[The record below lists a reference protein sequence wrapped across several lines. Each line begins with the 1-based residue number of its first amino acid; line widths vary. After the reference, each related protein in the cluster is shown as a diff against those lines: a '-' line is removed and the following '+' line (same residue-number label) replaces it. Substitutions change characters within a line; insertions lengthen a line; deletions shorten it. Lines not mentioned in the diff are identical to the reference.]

1 MELFRPGNNTYFDVR
16 PKPNVR
22 LKPSDSSFY
31 LNLSLEWTLTFE
43 HPYDVEGRWK
53 QIVGDSVILIESP
66 FHLSKQAFV
75 VDNIQKGLYSMTVEC
90 HHYFNESVNEQV
102 IDRRAVDATPQ
113 EAMNKLF
120 EGTEF
125 NGEAEAGF
133 IKLGTAYFIEGNVLG
148 FINGEDK
155 DNTLASRWGGEFF
168 YDNRTLKWYERL
180 NKNKVFN
187 ITFSHNLT
195 DIGLE
200 EDWKGIYTRIYPKA
214 YNGRKLSEPYYIN
227 SERIDDYPRVKSTW
241 VTYDNIGLKEDYEN
255 FNEDSPPN
263 GMTLYDTQQQL
274 EAALHREVKNLFD
287 TGIDLPKIAGTV
299 NASIL
304 HNSLN
309 RKGIIELPG
318 LGYTVKVYNKLTN
331 MEYQS
336 RIIGIDWN
344 TVKKCYNSIE
354 LGDPGDSSYFN
365 QISSSMG
372 NVDNI
377 YKEIEDIKISDR
389 TDWNQVI
396 QDTKNELTEYINN
409 GTYYGHVKVTPN
421 ELLILDDSDVD
432 KAVKVWRWNMGGL
445 GFSLNGYGG
454 PYETAITAAGKMVIN
469 EATAETIKAT
479 MIKAGILA
487 STDNSSWWNFDTGE
501 FNWANGGI
509 TFDLEKGLKIT
520 VNGKTLDELLD
531 ENLVVSTNREHQII
545 VLDEDGTPSY
555 DGNYEFKFTTYKM
568 GTTTEVASVIK
579 SATSSDDNVSVTFDP
594 AGTTINLVIDTNRQ
608 FTAMEGYV
616 DVVVET
622 KYHDVEKRITWS
634 AITDVVDASFVR
646 ILPSSNIFSMKYS
659 DSSYSPSQI
668 TLTPLLNRCE
678 FSSWS
683 YSYEGTEWT
692 TIVSGENGLTIN
704 KGKLIISNSSDI
716 FTEENNSVAFKV
728 NCTEEVSDVT
738 TIVRVRDG
746 VQGNDSVVVQLDNE
760 NHNFLGNQAGQ
771 AIASTID
778 VNIYGYSGVI
788 QKPTTVGTINSPTG
802 MTITVSGNN
811 TINNKIKI
819 SVDSNLTGS
828 GVVNIPITCMGIT
841 YNKVFSYNLSL
852 PGLDGEGARS
862 ISIQPSSMAFKYN
875 TSSDDYNPST
885 IKLKYTL
892 IDETFNKWQ
901 YSTNG
906 GSTWSDVVSGSNGL
920 TVNSDKTLTI
930 ASTADV
936 FDHNGSLDV
945 AVFKAWGVNGSEDI
959 VTIARLRDGE
969 RGPQGVP
976 GTSGSTYY
984 TWIRYADDIKGN
996 GISNIPDGKEYIGFA
1011 YNKTTKTES
1020 NNPSDYKW
1028 SLIKGT
1034 DGIPGEKGKDGKTY
1048 YTWIKY
1054 SDNEDGSNMYD
1065 IPTTNTKYIGI
1076 ANNKLTSKE
1085 GTDPSEYTWSK
1096 FRGDDGVPGE
1106 PGKDGVTYYT
1116 WIRYADDANGS
1127 GISNNPSGKT
1137 YIGLAYNKTTPTESN
1152 KASDYKWSLITGKDG
1167 LPGEKGKDGTTY
1179 YTWIA
1184 YSDNPDGSPMYQTPT
1199 EKTKYIGI
1207 ATNQL
1212 TSVEGTDPSVY
1223 TWSQFRG
1230 NDGATPNFNLVT
1242 NSAFIDGSTGWV
1254 FRSAELDPSK
1264 NKDGHPCYK
1273 ASYSGATD
1281 YTWSGGRNPNVPSN
1295 PTSYKAGDTITYSC
1309 YYYIE
1314 DLSTFDLGISLE
1326 IKGTPEGATKESPI
1340 SNVRPPLDQLV
1351 VGAWTRLY
1359 KTVTLEKNFDK
1370 CFIRGDVIQNG
1381 TAWFT
1386 DFKMELGSNVTPWLP
1401 TVAELEGPQGVEGP
1415 AGKDGKTYY
1424 TWIKYA
1430 DDAKGTGISN
1440 DPTDKAYIGFAY
1452 NKTTSVESNTPGDY
1466 TWSLIKGTDGIP
1478 GEKGKDGKTYYT
1490 WIKYSDNSDG
1500 TGMYDTPKDTTK
1512 YIGIAVNQTTSTEST
1527 DKTKYTWSLFRG
1539 NDGKG
1544 ISGVVNYYLATSSKS
1559 GVTTSTS
1566 GWSTDIPTM
1575 TSTKKYLWN
1584 YEEITYTDGSKSTTV
1599 PLIIGVYGD
1608 KGATGNA
1615 GKGIKSITEYY
1626 LATSSNSGITTSTEE
1641 WSTTI
1646 PTITSTNKYLWNYEV
1661 IAYTDNTST
1670 TTDPKIIG
1678 AYGDKGSSGTSA
1690 TNVILG
1696 NENHTFAAQSN
1707 GQAVAATINTT
1718 VIGYLGATQKACTI
1732 GTISGLPTGMTAT
1745 IKNNDTTSASID
1757 IAVTSSMTTK
1767 QGTLTIPVTCNK
1779 ITFNKIFSYSLSL
1792 DGTPAPSARIVASS
1806 NSFLSSDGGKT
1817 YSPNSIKLSFSLVEC
1832 TYSKWQ
1838 YNTDGGSTWT
1848 NVTSGSNGFTINSDK
1863 TLSITVASAL
1873 FGSLSGTIH
1882 LKLVTSN
1889 SKAYDVITINKLV
1902 QVEDIGTQL
1911 SDIKS
1916 EITQTNNQWKAAF
1929 TTGNA
1934 NNLLYDG
1941 DFKLGTDNWIAEDGA
1956 TITTGNSSVFPFYDN
1971 EKFMKIVCP
1980 GAARYKY
1987 DLELKP
1993 DTDYVYE
2000 AWVYIYSANTV
2011 TGERCPLDFWLWTGD
2026 IPLDK
2031 RSSLCEIKEYN
2042 NSRVSKKCAH
2052 LYVHFKTT
2060 NSPTTV
2066 VSWRGFISAYTPTSG
2081 TPWLG
2086 VREVSLREASMPGAW
2101 QPNAN
2106 EVVTGSTII
2115 NQNGIKVEHSEAGT
2129 YTQMDSTGLS
2139 IRDSATDDV
2148 FAWLSNK
2155 EQWTE
2160 LKVDKVFANNLEN
2173 IYEGSDNLYV
2183 DHSATVAGEGSSS
2196 SPFNSFEQLANYL
2209 QATPVINKD
2218 LYITIRDP
2226 RVEINEQ
2233 LHLEGLKGTGLLKI
2247 TLEGKLV
2254 IRSPGAGQFCI
2265 RLTNIDKYVWIVS
2278 GREFGSNTTGAYLCD
2293 NPDYQGGGHGIK
2305 AIDVRRLEL
2314 NSFTIACKNWGVN
2327 IERTDLYTWHMDY
2340 GKCYTAIEMARQSI
2354 YYMSDD
2360 VGSNTNFCIIKNG
2373 SKAFWGYGEG
2383 IPHRPKGDI
2392 QAINGIFY
2400 SFSNCADTD
2409 SSRFP
2414 SSSSSSTIPVPSS
2427 GTYTYTYNWTSHKT
2441 YQYQWSNWGDSD
2453 CKQGSWG
2460 YGLRGGHMFFDIST
2474 LRSQMTGTVQDGN
2487 TITLTRASSGG
2498 LSGPANV
2505 YINGSTCSSASGTPS
2520 YGGQT
2525 PLGTLSWGETKTF
2538 TLPKA
2543 IVQGLISGSYNSL
2556 AVYVDNSAN
2565 HCYLNIVNCSI
2576 TLKTKK

>member
-43 HPYDVEGRWK
+43 HPYDEEGRWK

-133 IKLGTAYFIEGNVLG
+133 IKLGTAYFIEGNVLS
-148 FINGEDK
+148 FIKGEDK

-255 FNEDSPPN
+255 FNEDSPPE

-568 GTTTEVASVIK
+568 GTTTKVDSVIK
-579 SATSSDDNVSVTFDP
+579 SATPSDDNVSVTFDP

-668 TLTPLLNRCE
+668 TLTPLLSRCE

-683 YSYEGTEWT
+683 YSYDGETWS
-692 TIVSGENGLTIN
+692 TITSGSDGLTIN
-704 KGKLIISNSSDI
+704 NGKLIISNSSGI

-802 MTITVSGNN
+802 MTITISGNN
-811 TINNKIKI
+811 TTNNKIEI
-819 SVDSNLTGS
+819 SVDSNLTSS

-852 PGLDGEGARS
+852 PGIDGEGARS

-875 TSSDDYNPST
+875 TNSDDYSPST

-920 TVNSDKTLTI
+920 TINSDKTLTI

-959 VTIARLRDGE
+959 VTLARLRDGE
-969 RGPQGVP
+969 RGPQGIP

-984 TWIRYADDIKGN
+984 TWIRYADDINGN
-996 GISNIPDGKEYIGFA
+996 GISNTPDGKEYIGFA

-1167 LPGEKGKDGTTY
+1167 LPGEKGEDGTTY

-1184 YSDNPDGSPMYQTPT
+1184 YSDNPNGSPMYQTPT

-1242 NSAFIDGSTGWV
+1242 NSAFIDGSTGWL
-1254 FRSAELDPSK
+1254 FRNAELDPNK
-1264 NKDGHPCYK
+1264 NKNGHPCYK
-1273 ASYSGATD
+1273 ASYSGATS
-1281 YTWSGGRNPNVPSN
+1281 YIWSGGWTYGVPSN

-1314 DLSTFDLGISLE
+1314 DLSTFDIGISLK
-1326 IKGTPEGATKESPI
+1326 IKGTPEGITTEESVI
-1340 SNVRPPLDQLV
+1340 SSVRPPLDQLV

-1359 KTVTLEKNFDK
+1359 KTVTLEKNWDK
-1370 CFIRGDVIQNG
+1370 CHIRCDVIQNG

-1430 DDAKGTGISN
+1430 DDIKGTGISN
-1440 DPTDKAYIGFAY
+1440 DPTGKTYIGFAY
-1452 NKTTSVESNTPGDY
+1452 NKTTSVESNTPSDY

-1608 KGATGNA
+1608 KGATGSA

-1626 LATSSNSGITTSTEE
+1626 LATSSKSGVTTSTEG
-1641 WSTTI
+1641 WGTTI

-1661 IAYTDNTST
+1661 IAYTDDTST

-1678 AYGDKGSSGTSA
+1678 AYGDKGSTGTSA

-1696 NENHTFAAQSN
+1696 NESHTFAAQSN
-1707 GQAVAATINTT
+1707 GQAVAATTNTT

-1745 IKNNDTTSASID
+1745 IKNNDTTNASID

-1817 YSPNSIKLSFSLVEC
+1817 YSPESITLSFSLIEC
-1832 TYSKWQ
+1832 NFKEWRYLDLTTKSWKV
-1838 YNTDGGSTWT
+1838 
-1848 NVTSGSNGFTINSDK
+1848 VTSGSNGFTINTNN

-1873 FGSLSGTIH
+1873 FGSLSGTIN

-1916 EITQTNNQWKAAF
+1916 EITQTNNAWKAAF

-2106 EVVTGSTII
+2106 EVVTGSTVI
-2115 NQNGIKVEHSEAGT
+2115 NQNGIKVEHSESGT
-2129 YTQMDSTGLS
+2129 YTQMDSQGFS
-2139 IRDSATDDV
+2139 IRDSATGDV
-2148 FAWLSNK
+2148 FTWLSSK

-2173 IYEGSDNLYV
+2173 IYEGPGNLYV
-2183 DHSATVAGEGSSS
+2183 DHSEKLAGDGSADK
-2196 SPFNSFEQLANYL
+2196 PFNSFKQLAEYL

-2218 LYITIRDP
+2218 VYITVRDP
-2226 RVEINEQ
+2226 GFIINEQ
-2233 LHLEGLKGTGLLKI
+2233 LRFDRLKGTGFIKI

-2254 IRSPGAGQFCI
+2254 IANVGSGQFCMEFHQI
-2265 RLTNIDKYVWIVS
+2265 PKWVWIVS
-2278 GREFGSNTTGAYLCD
+2278 ERDFGSSTTGALLQD
-2293 NPDYQGGGHGIK
+2293 GGNGDGHGIY
-2305 AIDVRRLEL
+2305 ATDVDRLEIDSL
-2314 NSFTIACKNWGVN
+2314 TIACKNYG
-2327 IERTDLYTWHMDY
+2327 ILSERSYVYTWHVDF
-2340 GKCYTAIEMARQSI
+2340 GKCYNAIELRYQSI
-2354 YYMSDD
+2354 YYSSDD
-2360 VGSNTNFCIIKNG
+2360 VGSCTDFVRLKSG
-2373 SKAFWGYGEG
+2373 SFAYWGPGTV
-2383 IPHRPKGDI
+2383 RPQGYI
-2392 QAINGIFY
+2392 QATNGVFY
-2400 SFSNCADTD
+2400 SSNNNL
-2409 SSRFP
+2409 
-2414 SSSSSSTIPVPSS
+2414 VPTASPRYPTSNPTPPPTS
-2427 GTYTYTYNWTSHKT
+2427 GQIYTYTYDWTSHKT

-2474 LRSQMTGTVQDGN
+2474 LRSQMAGTVQDGN
-2487 TITLTRASSGG
+2487 TITLTRAGSGG

-2520 YGGQT
+2520 YGGQVL
-2525 PLGTLSWGETKTF
+2525 LGTLSWSETKTF

-2543 IVQGLISGSYNSL
+2543 IVQGLVSGSYNSL
-2556 AVYVDNSAN
+2556 AVYVNSSAN
-2565 HCYLNIVNCSI
+2565 DCYLNIVNCSI

>member
-43 HPYDVEGRWK
+43 HPYDEEGRWK

-90 HHYFNESVNEQV
+90 HHYFNESKNEQV
-102 IDRRAVDATPQ
+102 IDIRAVDATPQ

-133 IKLGTAYFIEGNVLG
+133 IDIGTAYFIEGNVLS

-155 DNTLASRWGGEFF
+155 GNTLMSRWGGEFF

-200 EDWKGIYTRIYPKA
+200 EDWKSIYTRIYPKA

-255 FNEDSPPN
+255 FNEDNPPE

-287 TGIDLPKIAGTV
+287 TGIDLPKISGTV

-318 LGYTVKVYNKLTN
+318 LGYTVRVYNKLTN

-344 TVKKCYNSIE
+344 TVKRCYNSIE

-377 YKEIEDIKISDR
+377 HKEIEEIKKSDK
-389 TDWNQVI
+389 TDWNKVI

-409 GTYYGHVKVTPN
+409 GTYYGHIKITPN
-421 ELLILDDSDVD
+421 ELLILDDENVD
-432 KAVKVWRWNMGGL
+432 KAVKIWRWNMGGL

-454 PYETAITAAGKMVIN
+454 PYEIAITAAGKMVIN

-487 STDNSSWWNFDTGE
+487 STDGSSWFNLDDGS
-501 FNWANGGI
+501 FNWADGGI
-509 TFDLEKGLKIT
+509 TFDPDNGLKIT

-531 ENLVVSTNREHQII
+531 ENLVVSTNKEHQIV

-555 DGNYEFKFTTYKM
+555 GGNYEFKFTTYKM
-568 GTTTEVASVIK
+568 GTTTKVDSVIK
-579 SATSSDDNVSVTFDP
+579 SATPSDDNVSVTFDP
-594 AGTTINLVIDTNRQ
+594 TGTTVNLVIDTNRQ
-608 FTAMEGYV
+608 FTSMEGYI
-616 DVVVET
+616 DVIVET

-646 ILPSSNIFSMKYS
+646 ILPSSNIFNMKYNE
-659 DSSYSPSQI
+659 SSYKPNSI
-668 TLTPLLNRCE
+668 TLTPLLSRCE

-683 YSYEGTEWT
+683 YSYDGETWT
-692 TIVSGENGLTIN
+692 TIISGSNGLTIN
-704 KGKLIISNSSDI
+704 NGKLIISNSSDI

-760 NHNFLGNQAGQ
+760 NHSFLGNQAGQ
-771 AIASTID
+771 AMDSTIEIK
-778 VNIYGYSGVI
+778 VYGYSGVI

-819 SVDSNLTGS
+819 SVDSNLTSS

-841 YNKVFSYNLSL
+841 YNKVFSYNISL
-852 PGLDGEGARS
+852 PGIDGEGARS

-875 TSSDDYNPST
+875 TSSDDYSPST

-906 GSTWSDVVSGSNGL
+906 GSTWSDVVNGSNGL

-959 VTIARLRDGE
+959 VTITRLRDGE
-969 RGPQGVP
+969 RGPQGIP

-984 TWIRYADDIKGN
+984 TWIRYADDINGN

-1011 YNKTTKTES
+1011 YNKTTSTES

-1028 SLIKGT
+1028 SLIKGV

-1054 SDNEDGSNMYD
+1054 SDNENGSNMYD

-1076 ANNKLTSKE
+1076 ANNKLTSTE

-1096 FRGDDGVPGE
+1096 FRGEDGVPGL

-1116 WIRYADDANGS
+1116 WIRYADDANGN
-1127 GISNNPSGKT
+1127 GISNNPNGKT

-1152 KASDYKWSLITGKDG
+1152 KASDYKWSLISGKAGVPGLPGKDG
-1167 LPGEKGKDGTTY
+1167 VTY

-1223 TWSQFRG
+1223 TWS
-1230 NDGATPNFNLVT
+1230 
-1242 NSAFIDGSTGWV
+1242 
-1254 FRSAELDPSK
+1254 
-1264 NKDGHPCYK
+1264 
-1273 ASYSGATD
+1273 
-1281 YTWSGGRNPNVPSN
+1281 
-1295 PTSYKAGDTITYSC
+1295 
-1309 YYYIE
+1309 
-1314 DLSTFDLGISLE
+1314 
-1326 IKGTPEGATKESPI
+1326 
-1340 SNVRPPLDQLV
+1340 
-1351 VGAWTRLY
+1351 
-1359 KTVTLEKNFDK
+1359 
-1370 CFIRGDVIQNG
+1370 
-1381 TAWFT
+1381 
-1386 DFKMELGSNVTPWLP
+1386 
-1401 TVAELEGPQGVEGP
+1401 
-1415 AGKDGKTYY
+1415 
-1424 TWIKYA
+1424 
-1430 DDAKGTGISN
+1430 
-1440 DPTDKAYIGFAY
+1440 
-1452 NKTTSVESNTPGDY
+1452 
-1466 TWSLIKGTDGIP
+1466 
-1478 GEKGKDGKTYYT
+1478 
-1490 WIKYSDNSDG
+1490 
-1500 TGMYDTPKDTTK
+1500 
-1512 YIGIAVNQTTSTEST
+1512 
-1527 DKTKYTWSLFRG
+1527 LFRG
-1539 NDGKG
+1539 EDGKG
-1544 ISGVVNYYLATSSKS
+1544 IKTIVNYYLASTSSS
-1559 GVTTSTS
+1559 GVTTSTR

-1575 TSTKKYLWN
+1575 TSTNKYLWN

-1608 KGATGNA
+1608 KGATGSA

-1626 LATSSNSGITTSTEE
+1626 LATSSNSGITTSTKG

-1661 IAYTDNTST
+1661 IAYTDNSST
-1670 TTDPKIIG
+1670 TSNPKIIG
-1678 AYGDKGSSGTSA
+1678 AYGDKGSTGTSA

-1707 GQAVAATINTT
+1707 GQAVAATTNTT

-1745 IKNNDTTSASID
+1745 IKNNGTTSASID

-1767 QGTLTIPVTCNK
+1767 QGTLIIPVTCNN

-1817 YSPNSIKLSFSLVEC
+1817 YSPDSIKLSFSLVEC

-1882 LKLVTSN
+1882 LKLITSN

-1902 QVEDIGTQL
+1902 QVEDIGNQL

-1916 EITQTNNQWKAAF
+1916 EITQTNNAWKAAF

-1941 DFKLGTDNWIAEDGA
+1941 DFKLGTDNWIAENS
-1956 TITTGNSSVFPFYDN
+1956 TITTGNSSAFPFYDK
-1971 EKFMKIVCP
+1971 EKYMKITCP
-1980 GAARYKY
+1980 GAARYRY

-2000 AWVYIYSANTV
+2000 AWIYRSAVSITS
-2011 TGERCPLDFWLWTGD
+2011 GEKCPLYFWLWTGD
-2026 IPLDK
+2026 TVTDN
-2031 RSSLCEIKEYN
+2031 SSTLCEIKEYS
-2042 NSRVSKKCAH
+2042 NSMTKGKFIHC
-2052 LYVHFKTT
+2052 YIHFKTT

-2066 VSWRGFISAYTPTSG
+2066 VSWRGFIGSTKPTSG
-2081 TPWLG
+2081 SAFLG

-2101 QPNAN
+2101 QPNGN
-2106 EVVTGSTII
+2106 EVITGMTTI

-2129 YTQMDSTGLS
+2129 YTQMDAAGFS
-2139 IRDSATDDV
+2139 IRDATTGDV
-2148 FAWLSNK
+2148 FAWLSSK
-2155 EQWTE
+2155 KQWTE
-2160 LKVDKVFANNLEN
+2160 LKVDKVFAGNIEN
-2173 IYEGSDNLYV
+2173 VYEGDANLYV
-2183 DHSATVAGEGSSS
+2183 NHAATVAGNGTADK
-2196 SPFNSFEQLANYL
+2196 PFNSFRQLAEYL

-2218 LYITIRDP
+2218 LYITVRDP
-2226 RVEINEQ
+2226 NFVINEQ
-2233 LHLEGLKGTGLLKI
+2233 LHLHGLKGSGFIKI
-2247 TLEGKLV
+2247 TLEGTL
-2254 IRSPGAGQFCI
+2254 IIANPGYGQFCI
-2265 RLTNIDKYVWIVS
+2265 RLTQIPKWVVIAGS
-2278 GREFGSNTTGAYLCD
+2278 REFGSATTGAVLCD
-2293 NPDYQGGGHGIK
+2293 GGNGDGHGIY
-2305 AIDVRRLEL
+2305 AADVDRLQVDAL
-2314 NSFTIACKNWGVN
+2314 TIACKNWG
-2327 IERTDLYTWHMDY
+2327 ILTHRAHLYTWHVDF
-2340 GKCYTAIEMARQSI
+2340 GKCYCAVELEYQSI
-2354 YYMSDD
+2354 YYSSDD
-2360 VGSNTNFCIIKNG
+2360 VGSCVDFCRLQSG
-2373 SKAFWGYGEG
+2373 SFAYWGYAGG
-2383 IPHRPKGDI
+2383 TPHRPQGNV
-2392 QAINGIFY
+2392 QMINGMYYDGGIQLIP
-2400 SFSNCADTD
+2400 TD
-2409 SSRFP
+2409 SPRFP
-2414 SSSSSSTIPVPSS
+2414 TSNPAPPPTS
-2427 GTYTYTYNWTSHKT
+2427 GQVFTYTYNWTSHKT
-2441 YQYQWSNWGDSD
+2441 YAYSYNNWSDSD

-2460 YGLRGGHMFFDIST
+2460 YGLRGGHMFFDIAT

-2487 TITLTRASSGG
+2487 TITLTRASRGGISGG
-2498 LSGPANV
+2498 ANV

-2525 PLGTLSWGETKTF
+2525 LLGTLAWGETKTF

-2543 IVQGLISGSYNSL
+2543 IVQGLVSGSYNSL
-2556 AVYVDNSAN
+2556 AVYVNSSASN
-2565 HCYLNIVNCSI
+2565 CYINIVNCSI

>member
-227 SERIDDYPRVKSTW
+227 SERIEDYPRVKSTW

-555 DGNYEFKFTTYKM
+555 DGIYEFKFTTYKM

-579 SATSSDDNVSVTFDP
+579 SATPSDDNVSVTFDP

-683 YSYEGTEWT
+683 YSYDGETWS
-692 TIVSGENGLTIN
+692 TITSGSDGLTIN
-704 KGKLIISNSSDI
+704 KGKLIISNSSELFSDN
-716 FTEENNSVAFKV
+716 NNSVAFKID
-728 NCTEEVSDVT
+728 CTEGASDVT
-738 TIVRVRDG
+738 TIARVRDG

-1440 DPTDKAYIGFAY
+1440 DPTNKAYIGFAY

-2173 IYEGSDNLYV
+2173 IYEGSGNLYI
-2183 DHSATVAGEGSSS
+2183 DHSEKLAGDGSADK
-2196 SPFNSFEQLANYL
+2196 PFNSFKQLAEYL

-2218 LYITIRDP
+2218 LYITVRDP
-2226 RVEINEQ
+2226 GFIINEQ
-2233 LHLEGLKGTGLLKI
+2233 LRLDRLKGTGFIKI
-2247 TLEGKLV
+2247 TLENTLV
-2254 IRSPGAGQFCI
+2254 IANVGSGQYCI
-2265 RLTNIDKYVWIVS
+2265 RLHQIPKWVWITS
-2278 GREFGSNTTGAYLCD
+2278 GREFGSSTTGAVLQD
-2293 NPDYQGGGHGIK
+2293 GGNGDGHGIYATDVDK
-2305 AIDVRRLEL
+2305 LEIDAL
-2314 NSFTIACKNWGVN
+2314 TIACKNWG
-2327 IERTDLYTWHMDY
+2327 IHTERTYLYTWHVDF
-2340 GKCYTAIEMARQSI
+2340 GKCYCAVELDCMSQ
-2354 YYMSDD
+2354 YYTSDD
-2360 VGSNTNFCIIKNG
+2360 VGSCVDFCRIKGG
-2373 SKAFWGYGEG
+2373 SFAYWGYDGG
-2383 IPHRPKGDI
+2383 TPHRPKGEVRR
-2392 QAINGIFY
+2392 INGMYYDGGIILTP
-2400 SFSNCADTD
+2400 TD
-2409 SSRFP
+2409 SPRFSTSNP
-2414 SSSSSSTIPVPSS
+2414 SFPTGQQV
-2427 GTYTYTYNWTSHKT
+2427 YTYTYDWTSHKT

>member
-43 HPYDVEGRWK
+43 HPYDEEGRWK

-66 FHLSKQAFV
+66 FHLNKQAFV

-125 NGEAEAGF
+125 KGEAEAGF
-133 IKLGTAYFIEGNVLG
+133 INLGTAYFIEGNVLS

-168 YDNRTLKWYERL
+168 YDNKTLKWYERL

-255 FNEDSPPN
+255 YNEASPPD

-287 TGIDLPKIAGTV
+287 TGIDLPKITGTV

-304 HNSLN
+304 HNSIN
-309 RKGIIELPG
+309 RKGVTELPG
-318 LGYTVKVYNKLTN
+318 LGYTVRVYNKLTN

-372 NVDNI
+372 NVDSI
-377 YKEIEDIKISDR
+377 HKEIEDIKKSDR
-389 TDWNQVI
+389 TDWNKVI

-409 GTYYGHVKVTPN
+409 GTYYGHIKITPN
-421 ELLILDDSDVD
+421 ELLILDDEDVD

-509 TFDLEKGLKIT
+509 TFDPKNGIKIT
-520 VNGKTLDELLD
+520 VNGKTLEELID
-531 ENLVVSTNREHQII
+531 ENLMVSTNREHQII

-579 SATSSDDNVSVTFDP
+579 SATPSDDNVSVTFDP
-594 AGTTINLVIDTNRQ
+594 AGTTMNLVIDTNRQ

-622 KYHDVEKRITWS
+622 KFHDVEKRITWS

-659 DSSYSPSQI
+659 ESSYKPNSI

-683 YSYEGTEWT
+683 YSYDGETWT
-692 TIVSGENGLTIN
+692 TIISGSNGLTIN
-704 KGKLIISNSSDI
+704 NGKLIISNSSGI

-771 AIASTID
+771 AIDSTIEIR
-778 VNIYGYSGVI
+778 IYGYSGVV

-802 MTITVSGNN
+802 MTISVSGNN
-811 TINNKIKI
+811 TINNKITI
-819 SVDSNLTGS
+819 SVNSNLTSS

-852 PGLDGEGARS
+852 PGIDGEGARS

-875 TSSDDYNPST
+875 TNSDDYSPST

-920 TVNSDKTLTI
+920 TINSDKTLTI

-959 VTIARLRDGE
+959 VTLARLRDGE
-969 RGPQGVP
+969 RGPQGIP

-984 TWIRYADDIKGN
+984 TWIRYADDINGN

-1011 YNKTTKTES
+1011 YNKTTSTES

-1054 SDNEDGSNMYD
+1054 SDNENGSGMYD

-1076 ANNKLTSKE
+1076 ANNKLTSTE

-1096 FRGDDGVPGE
+1096 FRGDDGVPGT

-1152 KASDYKWSLITGKDG
+1152 KASDYKWSLIKGVDG
-1167 LPGEKGKDGTTY
+1167 IPGEKGSDGTTY

-1230 NDGATPNFNLVT
+1230 DDGATPNFNILPST
-1242 NSAFIDGSTGWV
+1242 NQG
-1254 FRSAELDPSK
+1254 SK
-1264 NKDGHPCYK
+1264 NWSWSMQYGDYTKTAVMEDGVNCCKLTRGNTAQSGWSVIAYSPINREKFKTNTKYTISVEVK
-1273 ASYSGATD
+1273 SSVASYVNVQLKNGDSSNPITDGIQLGRTVENTWTKLSGTLAT
-1281 YTWSGGRNPNVPSN
+1281 YSTFPSN
-1295 PTSYKAGDTITYSC
+1295 TGQQVYFTGFASGTGVSHMFRNLKIEEGTKA
-1309 YYYIE
+1309 
-1314 DLSTFDLGISLE
+1314 
-1326 IKGTPEGATKESPI
+1326 
-1340 SNVRPPLDQLV
+1340 
-1351 VGAWTRLY
+1351 
-1359 KTVTLEKNFDK
+1359 
-1370 CFIRGDVIQNG
+1370 
-1381 TAWFT
+1381 TA
-1386 DFKMELGSNVTPWLP
+1386 WLP
-1401 TVAELEGPQGVEGP
+1401 TVEELKGPQGVEGP
-1415 AGKDGKTYY
+1415 AGKDGVTYY
-1424 TWIKYA
+1424 TWIRYA
-1430 DDAKGTGISN
+1430 DDIKGTGISN
-1440 DPTDKAYIGFAY
+1440 DPTGKTYIGFAY
-1452 NKTTSVESNTPGDY
+1452 NKTTYVESNTPSDY
-1466 TWSLIKGTDGIP
+1466 TWSLIKGTDGVP
-1478 GEKGKDGKTYYT
+1478 GEKGADGKTYYT

-1539 NDGKG
+1539 EDGKG

-1575 TSTKKYLWN
+1575 TSTNKYLWN
-1584 YEEITYTDGSKSTTV
+1584 YEEITYTDGSKSITV

-1626 LATSSNSGITTSTEE
+1626 LATSSKSGVTTSTEG

-1678 AYGDKGSSGTSA
+1678 AYGDKGSTGTSA

-1707 GQAVAATINTT
+1707 GQAVAATTNTT

-1745 IKNNDTTSASID
+1745 INNNGTTSASID

-1767 QGTLTIPVTCNK
+1767 QGTLTIPVTCNN

-1792 DGTPAPSARIVASS
+1792 DGTPAPSAKIIASS

-1817 YSPNSIKLSFSLVEC
+1817 YSPESITLSFSLIEC
-1832 TYSKWQ
+1832 NFKEWRYLDLITKSWKV
-1838 YNTDGGSTWT
+1838 
-1848 NVTSGSNGFTINSDK
+1848 VTSGSNGFTINTNN

-1873 FGSLSGTIH
+1873 FGSLSGTIN
-1882 LKLVTSN
+1882 LRLVTSN
-1889 SKAYDVITINKLV
+1889 GKAYDAITINKLV
-1902 QVEDIGTQL
+1902 QVEDIGNQL
-1911 SDIKS
+1911 SDIRS
-1916 EITQTNNQWKAAF
+1916 EITQTNNEWKAAF

-1934 NNLLYDG
+1934 DNLLYDG
-1941 DFKLGTDNWIAEDGA
+1941 DFKLGRDNWIANGS
-1956 TITTGNSSVFPFYDN
+1956 TITIGSSSAFPFYDKEN
-1971 EKFMKIVCP
+1971 FMKITCP

-1987 DLELKP
+1987 DLDLKP

-2000 AWVYIYSANTV
+2000 AWVYRSASTI
-2011 TGERCPLDFWLWTGD
+2011 TSEEKCPLYFWLWTGD
-2026 IPLDK
+2026 TVTDH
-2031 RSSLCEIKEYN
+2031 SSGLCTIKEYN
-2042 NSRVSKKCAH
+2042 NTLVNSKFVHC
-2052 LYVHFKTT
+2052 YVHFKTA

-2066 VSWRGFISAYTPTSG
+2066 YKWRGFIGSTKPTSG
-2081 TPWLG
+2081 SAWLG

-2101 QPNAN
+2101 RPNSN
-2106 EVVTGSTII
+2106 EVVTGITTI
-2115 NQNGIKVEHSEAGT
+2115 NQNGIKVEHSESNT
-2129 YTQMDSTGLS
+2129 YSQMDASGFS
-2139 IRDSATDDV
+2139 IRDSSTHDV
-2148 FAWLSNK
+2148 VAWLSSK
-2155 EQWTE
+2155 DQWSE
-2160 LKVDKVFANNLEN
+2160 LKADKVFAGNVEAV
-2173 IYEGSDNLYV
+2173 YEGSSYLYV
-2183 DHSATVAGEGSSS
+2183 DHSRAECGDGSSDK
-2196 SPFNSFEQLANYL
+2196 PFNSFMALSEYL
-2209 QATPVINKD
+2209 SATPVVNKE
-2218 LYITIRDP
+2218 LFITIQNP
-2226 RVEINEQ
+2226 GSEINEQ
-2233 LHLEGLKGTGLLKI
+2233 LYLKNIKGFGLIRISLEDNV
-2247 TLEGKLV
+2247 V
-2254 IRSPGAGQFCI
+2254 IRSPGNSTPCI
-2265 RLTNIDKYVWIVS
+2265 KFDRIQKLIWLRSASGSTETGAVLCDKSKSGGGGYGILASDVFKLYVDSITIACTLSGINTNRVDLYTYNMDFGKCKTAVILSMQSIYYSENDC
-2278 GREFGSNTTGAYLCD
+2278 GSNTT
-2293 NPDYQGGGHGIK
+2293 
-2305 AIDVRRLEL
+2305 
-2314 NSFTIACKNWGVN
+2314 
-2327 IERTDLYTWHMDY
+2327 
-2340 GKCYTAIEMARQSI
+2340 
-2354 YYMSDD
+2354 
-2360 VGSNTNFCIIKNG
+2360 FCTLRNG
-2373 SKAFWGYGEG
+2373 SKAFWGESNSAAS
-2383 IPHRPKGDI
+2383 IPQG
-2392 QAINGIFY
+2392 AINTSGGGIYYAFGNHPTKASVRY
-2400 SFSNCADTD
+2400 PNSN
-2409 SSRFP
+2409 P
-2414 SSSSSSTIPVPSS
+2414 SVPS
-2427 GTYTYTYNWTSHKT
+2427 TPQVYTYIYTWESHKT
-2441 YQYQWSNWGDSD
+2441 YQYLYSNWDDSG
-2453 CKQGSWG
+2453 CRQGAWE
-2460 YGLRGGHMFFDIST
+2460 YGLRGGHMFFNMTTI
-2474 LRSQMTGTVQDGN
+2474 RANMTGTIQDGN
-2487 TITLTRASSGG
+2487 TITLTRANNGGRSS
-2498 LSGPANV
+2498 SAKV
-2505 YINGSTCSSASGTPS
+2505 YINGSTCSSSSGTPS

-2525 PLGTLSWGETKTF
+2525 LLGTLTWGETKTF
-2538 TLPKA
+2538 KLPKA
-2543 IVQGLISGSYNSL
+2543 IVQGLVNGNYNSL
-2556 AVYVDNSAN
+2556 AVYVNSLEPD
-2565 HCYLNIVNCSI
+2565 CYLNIVDCKI

>member
-43 HPYDVEGRWK
+43 HPYDEEGRWK

-133 IKLGTAYFIEGNVLG
+133 IDIGTAYFIEGNVLS

-155 DNTLASRWGGEFF
+155 DNTLMSRWGGEFF
-168 YDNRTLKWYERL
+168 YDNRTLKWYKRL

-200 EDWKGIYTRIYPKA
+200 EDWKSIYTRIYPKA

-227 SERIDDYPRVKSTW
+227 SERINDYPRVKSTW
-241 VTYDNIGLKEDYEN
+241 VTYDNIGLKGDYEN
-255 FNEDSPPN
+255 YNEASPPD

-287 TGIDLPKIAGTV
+287 TGIDLPKISGTV

-318 LGYTVKVYNKLTN
+318 LGYTVRVYNKLTN

-377 YKEIEDIKISDR
+377 HKEIEEIKKSDK
-389 TDWNQVI
+389 TDWNKVI

-421 ELLILDDSDVD
+421 ELLILDDSDVN

-509 TFDLEKGLKIT
+509 TFDPNKGLKIT

-531 ENLVVSTNREHQII
+531 ENLVVSTNREHQVI

-555 DGNYEFKFTTYKM
+555 GGNYEFKFTTYKM
-568 GTTTEVASVIK
+568 GTTTKVDSVIK
-579 SATSSDDNVSVTFDP
+579 SATPSDGNVSVTFDP
-594 AGTTINLVIDTNRQ
+594 AGTTINLVIDTNRK

-646 ILPSSNIFSMKYS
+646 ILPSSNIFSMKYNE
-659 DSSYSPSQI
+659 SSYKPSSI

-683 YSYEGTEWT
+683 YSYDGETWT
-692 TIVSGENGLTIN
+692 TITSGSNGLTIN
-704 KGKLIISNSSDI
+704 NGKLIISNSSDI

-728 NCTEEVSDVT
+728 NCTEGASDVT

-788 QKPTTVGTINSPTG
+788 KKPTTVGTIDSPTG

-811 TINNKIKI
+811 TINNKITI
-819 SVDSNLTGS
+819 SVDSNLTSS

-852 PGLDGEGARS
+852 PGIDGEGARS

-875 TSSDDYNPST
+875 TNGDDYSPST

-920 TVNSDKTLTI
+920 TINSDKTLTI

-969 RGPQGVP
+969 RGPQGIP

-984 TWIRYADDIKGN
+984 TWIRYADDIKGS

-1011 YNKTTKTES
+1011 YNKTTSTES
-1020 NNPSDYKW
+1020 NNPKDYKW

-1054 SDNEDGSNMYD
+1054 SDNENGSNMYD

-1076 ANNKLTSKE
+1076 ANNKLTSTE

-1096 FRGDDGVPGE
+1096 FRGDDGVPGD

-1137 YIGLAYNKTTPTESN
+1137 YIGFAYNKTTPTESN
-1152 KASDYKWSLITGKDG
+1152 KASDYKWSLIKGIDG
-1167 LPGEKGKDGTTY
+1167 VPGDKGADGTTY

-1230 NDGATPNFNLVT
+1230 DDGATPNFNILPST
-1242 NSAFIDGSTGWV
+1242 NQGTTNWSWSMQYG
-1254 FRSAELDPSK
+1254 
-1264 NKDGHPCYK
+1264 
-1273 ASYSGATD
+1273 D
-1281 YTWSGGRNPNVPSN
+1281 YTKTAVMEDGVNCCKLTRGNIAQSGWSVIVYAPINREKFKTNTKYTISVEVKSSVASSVNVQLKNGDSSN
-1295 PTSYKAGDTITYSC
+1295 PITDGLWLGNTVENTWTKLIGTLATYSTFPDNTGQQV
-1309 YYYIE
+1309 YFTGFASGTGVSHMFRNLKIE
-1314 DLSTFDLGISLE
+1314 E
-1326 IKGTPEGATKESPI
+1326 GTKAT
-1340 SNVRPPLDQLV
+1340 
-1351 VGAWTRLY
+1351 A
-1359 KTVTLEKNFDK
+1359 
-1370 CFIRGDVIQNG
+1370 
-1381 TAWFT
+1381 
-1386 DFKMELGSNVTPWLP
+1386 WLP
-1401 TVAELEGPQGVEGP
+1401 TVEELKGPQGVEGP
-1415 AGKDGKTYY
+1415 AGKDGVTYY

-1430 DDAKGTGISN
+1430 DDINGTGISN
-1440 DPTDKAYIGFAY
+1440 DPTNKTYIGFAY
-1452 NKTTSVESNTPGDY
+1452 NKTTSVESNTPSDY
-1466 TWSLIKGTDGIP
+1466 TWSLIKGVDGVP
-1478 GEKGKDGKTYYT
+1478 GEKGADGKTYYT
-1490 WIKYSDNSDG
+1490 WIKYSDKSDG

-1539 NDGKG
+1539 EDGKG
-1544 ISGVVNYYLATSSKS
+1544 IKTIVNYYLASTSSS

-1575 TSTKKYLWN
+1575 TSTNKYLWN

-1608 KGATGNA
+1608 KGATGSA

-1626 LATSSNSGITTSTEE
+1626 LATSSKSGVTTSTEG

-1678 AYGDKGSSGTSA
+1678 AYGDKGSTGTSA

-1745 IKNNDTTSASID
+1745 INNNGTTSASID

-1767 QGTLTIPVTCNK
+1767 QGTLTIPVTCNN
-1779 ITFNKIFSYSLSL
+1779 ITFNKIFSYSLAL

-1817 YSPNSIKLSFSLVEC
+1817 YSPNSIKLSFSLLEC

-1848 NVTSGSNGFTINSDK
+1848 NVTSGSNGFTINNDK

-1902 QVEDIGTQL
+1902 QVEDIGNQL
-1911 SDIKS
+1911 SDIRS
-1916 EITQTNNQWKAAF
+1916 EITQTNNEWKAAF

-1941 DFKLGTDNWIAEDGA
+1941 DFKLGTDNWIAENS
-1956 TITTGNSSVFPFYDN
+1956 TITTGNSSAFPFYDK
-1971 EKFMKIVCP
+1971 EKHMKIACP

-2000 AWVYIYSANTV
+2000 AWVYRYSSAITS
-2011 TGERCPLDFWLWTGD
+2011 GEKCPLYFWLWTGD
-2026 IPLDK
+2026 TVTDN
-2031 RSSLCEIKEYN
+2031 SSTLCEIKEYN
-2042 NSRVSKKCAH
+2042 NSMVDGKFIHC
-2052 LYVHFKTT
+2052 YVHFKTT

-2066 VSWRGFISAYTPTSG
+2066 VSWRGFIGSTTPTSG
-2081 TPWLG
+2081 SSWLA
-2086 VREVSLREASMPGAW
+2086 VREVSLRAASMPGAW
-2101 QPNAN
+2101 QPNSN
-2106 EVVTGSTII
+2106 EVVTGTTTI
-2115 NQNGIKVEHSEAGT
+2115 NQNGIKVEHSGAGT
-2129 YTQMDSTGLS
+2129 YTQMDSQGFS
-2139 IRDSATDDV
+2139 IRDSATGDV
-2148 FAWLSNK
+2148 FTWLSSK

-2173 IYEGSDNLYV
+2173 IYEGSGNLYV
-2183 DHSATVAGEGSSS
+2183 DHSATVAGDGSADK
-2196 SPFNSFEQLANYL
+2196 PFNSFKQLSDHL
-2209 QATPVINKD
+2209 EATPVINKD
-2218 LYITIRDP
+2218 ILITVRDP
-2226 RVEINEQ
+2226 GVEINEQ
-2233 LHLEGLKGTGLLKI
+2233 LHLTRLKGTGYIKI
-2247 TLEGKLV
+2247 TLEGNLV
-2254 IRSPGAGQFCI
+2254 IRSRQEGQPCI
-2265 RLTNIDKYVWIVS
+2265 RLTQIPKWVWIVS
-2278 GREFGSNTTGAYLCD
+2278 GREFGSSTTGAVLCD
-2293 NPDYQGGGHGIK
+2293 AGKGHGII
-2305 AIDVRRLEL
+2305 AADVDRLEVDAM
-2314 NSFTIACKNWGVN
+2314 TISCANWGIKV
-2327 IERTDLYTWHMDY
+2327 ERTYLYTWHVDF
-2340 GKCYTAIEMARQSI
+2340 GKSYNAIELQYQSI
-2354 YYMSDD
+2354 YYSSDD
-2360 VGSNTNFCIIKNG
+2360 VGSCTDFVRLRSGSFAYWGPGTVRPQGNVQATNG
-2373 SKAFWGYGEG
+2373 V
-2383 IPHRPKGDI
+2383 
-2392 QAINGIFY
+2392 FY
-2400 SFSNCADTD
+2400 SSNNNLVPTA
-2409 SSRFP
+2409 SPRY
-2414 SSSSSSTIPVPSS
+2414 SSSNPSVPT
-2427 GTYTYTYNWTSHKT
+2427 GQQVYTYTYNWTSHKT
-2441 YQYQWSNWGDSD
+2441 YAYQWSNWNDSD

-2460 YGLRGGHMFFDIST
+2460 YGLRGGHMFFDLST
-2474 LRSQMTGTVQDGN
+2474 IRSQMTGTVQDGN

-2525 PLGTLSWGETKTF
+2525 LLGTLAWGETKTF

-2556 AVYVDNSAN
+2556 AVYVNSSAN
-2565 HCYLNIVNCSI
+2565 NCYINIVNCSI

>member
-43 HPYDVEGRWK
+43 HPYDEEGRWK

-133 IKLGTAYFIEGNVLG
+133 IDIGTAYFIEGNVLS

-155 DNTLASRWGGEFF
+155 DNTLMSRWGGEFF
-168 YDNRTLKWYERL
+168 YDNRTLKWYKRL

-200 EDWKGIYTRIYPKA
+200 EDWKSIYTRIYPKA

-255 FNEDSPPN
+255 YNEASPPD

-287 TGIDLPKIAGTV
+287 TGIDLPKISGTV

-318 LGYTVKVYNKLTN
+318 LGYTVRVYNKLTN
-331 MEYQS
+331 MKYQS

-372 NVDNI
+372 NVDSI
-377 YKEIEDIKISDR
+377 HKEIEEIKKSDK
-389 TDWNQVI
+389 TDWNKVI

-421 ELLILDDSDVD
+421 ELLILDDSDVN

-479 MIKAGILA
+479 MIKAGVLA
-487 STDNSSWWNFDTGE
+487 SMDGSSWFNLDDGS

-509 TFDLEKGLKIT
+509 TFDPDSGLKIT
-520 VNGKTLDELLD
+520 VNGKTLDEIID

-555 DGNYEFKFTTYKM
+555 DGNYEFKFTTYRM

-579 SATSSDDNVSVTFDP
+579 SATPSDDNVSVIFDP
-594 AGTTINLVIDTNRQ
+594 AGTTLNLVIDTNRQ
-608 FTAMEGYV
+608 FTSMEGYV

-659 DSSYSPSQI
+659 ESSYKPNSI

-683 YSYEGTEWT
+683 YSYDGETWT
-692 TIVSGENGLTIN
+692 TITSGSNGLTIN
-704 KGKLIISNSSDI
+704 NGKLIISNSSGI

-771 AIASTID
+771 AIDSTIEIR
-778 VNIYGYSGVI
+778 IYGYSGVV
-788 QKPTTVGTINSPTG
+788 QKPTNVGTVTSPTG
-802 MTITVSGNN
+802 MTISVSGNN
-811 TINNKIKI
+811 TINNKITI
-819 SVDSNLTGS
+819 SVDSNLTSS
-828 GVVNIPITCMGIT
+828 GIVNIPITCMGIT

-852 PGLDGEGARS
+852 PGIDGEGARS

-875 TSSDDYNPST
+875 TNSDDYSPST

-920 TVNSDKTLTI
+920 TINSDKTLTI

-969 RGPQGVP
+969 RGPQGIP

-984 TWIRYADDIKGN
+984 TWIRYADDINGS

-1011 YNKTTKTES
+1011 YNKTTSTES
-1020 NNPSDYKW
+1020 NNPKDYKW

-1054 SDNEDGSNMYD
+1054 SDNENGSNMYD

-1076 ANNKLTSKE
+1076 ANNKLTSTE
-1085 GTDPSEYTWSK
+1085 GTNPSEYTWSK
-1096 FRGDDGVPGE
+1096 FRGDDGVPGD

-1152 KASDYKWSLITGKDG
+1152 KASDYKWSLIKGIDG
-1167 LPGEKGKDGTTY
+1167 VPGEKG
-1179 YTWIA
+1179 A
-1184 YSDNPDGSPMYQTPT
+1184 
-1199 EKTKYIGI
+1199 
-1207 ATNQL
+1207 
-1212 TSVEGTDPSVY
+1212 
-1223 TWSQFRG
+1223 
-1230 NDGATPNFNLVT
+1230 
-1242 NSAFIDGSTGWV
+1242 
-1254 FRSAELDPSK
+1254 
-1264 NKDGHPCYK
+1264 
-1273 ASYSGATD
+1273 
-1281 YTWSGGRNPNVPSN
+1281 
-1295 PTSYKAGDTITYSC
+1295 
-1309 YYYIE
+1309 
-1314 DLSTFDLGISLE
+1314 
-1326 IKGTPEGATKESPI
+1326 
-1340 SNVRPPLDQLV
+1340 
-1351 VGAWTRLY
+1351 
-1359 KTVTLEKNFDK
+1359 
-1370 CFIRGDVIQNG
+1370 
-1381 TAWFT
+1381 
-1386 DFKMELGSNVTPWLP
+1386 
-1401 TVAELEGPQGVEGP
+1401 
-1415 AGKDGKTYY
+1415 
-1424 TWIKYA
+1424 
-1430 DDAKGTGISN
+1430 
-1440 DPTDKAYIGFAY
+1440 
-1452 NKTTSVESNTPGDY
+1452 
-1466 TWSLIKGTDGIP
+1466 
-1478 GEKGKDGKTYYT
+1478 DGKTYYT

-1500 TGMYDTPKDTTK
+1500 TGMYDIPKDTTK

-1539 NDGKG
+1539 EDGKG

-1575 TSTKKYLWN
+1575 TSTNKYLWN
-1584 YEEITYTDGSKSTTV
+1584 YEEITYTDGSKSITV

-1615 GKGIKSITEYY
+1615 GKGIKSIKEYY
-1626 LATSSNSGITTSTEE
+1626 LATSSKSGVTTSTEG

-1678 AYGDKGSSGTSA
+1678 AYGDKGSTGTSA

-1745 IKNNDTTSASID
+1745 IKNNGTTSASID

-1767 QGTLTIPVTCNK
+1767 QGTLTIPVTCNN

-1848 NVTSGSNGFTINSDK
+1848 NVTSGSNGFTINNDK

-1882 LKLVTSN
+1882 LKLITSN

-1902 QVEDIGTQL
+1902 QIEDIGNQL

-1916 EITQTNNQWKAAF
+1916 EITQTNNEWKAAF

-1941 DFKLGTDNWIAEDGA
+1941 DFKLGTDNWIAENS
-1956 TITTGNSSVFPFYDN
+1956 TITTGNSSAFPFYDK
-1971 EKFMKIVCP
+1971 EKHMKISCP

-2000 AWVYIYSANTV
+2000 AWVYRYSSAITS
-2011 TGERCPLDFWLWTGD
+2011 GEKCPLYFWLWTGD
-2026 IPLDK
+2026 TVTDN
-2031 RSSLCEIKEYN
+2031 SSALCEIKEYN
-2042 NSRVSKKCAH
+2042 NSMVGDKFIHC
-2052 LYVHFKTT
+2052 YVHFKTT

-2066 VSWRGFISAYTPTSG
+2066 VSWRGFIGSTTPTSG
-2081 TPWLG
+2081 SSWLA
-2086 VREVSLREASMPGAW
+2086 VREVSLRAASMPGAW
-2101 QPNAN
+2101 QPNSN
-2106 EVVTGSTII
+2106 EVKAGITTI
-2115 NQNGIKVEHSEAGT
+2115 NQNGITVEHTESST
-2129 YTQMDSTGLS
+2129 KTQMTAKGFYIVDGNGEIIAELS
-2139 IRDSATDDV
+2139 NSEQWSWLRADRV
-2148 FAWLSNK
+2148 FAKNI
-2155 EQWTE
+2155 
-2160 LKVDKVFANNLEN
+2160 EN
-2173 IYEGSDNLYV
+2173 IYMGVTNIYV
-2183 DHSATVAGEGSSS
+2183 DHSYVGDSDGSQSKPWSSFSDLNNSLKGHIINTSITINLATTGNIPECLILSELKGDGQININLNANCIFQGKGTTEAGIRLVNLNVPRVIIRGASKFNQFVHGVYCTNVRYVDLQDSIYLCSDNGYGAVFDNSSAKLHLCDFTNSYTAVCARGDSRVYVKSISGNGGKNNQGHCFRVHDGGIITYGATSATSIPQGSALNEGGIIKKGDNVGTVTPTSSWNYPNTTTTSIATV
-2196 SPFNSFEQLANYL
+2196 P
-2209 QATPVINKD
+2209 
-2218 LYITIRDP
+2218 
-2226 RVEINEQ
+2226 
-2233 LHLEGLKGTGLLKI
+2233 
-2247 TLEGKLV
+2247 
-2254 IRSPGAGQFCI
+2254 
-2265 RLTNIDKYVWIVS
+2265 
-2278 GREFGSNTTGAYLCD
+2278 NT
-2293 NPDYQGGGHGIK
+2293 
-2305 AIDVRRLEL
+2305 
-2314 NSFTIACKNWGVN
+2314 
-2327 IERTDLYTWHMDY
+2327 M
-2340 GKCYTAIEMARQSI
+2340 
-2354 YYMSDD
+2354 
-2360 VGSNTNFCIIKNG
+2360 
-2373 SKAFWGYGEG
+2373 
-2383 IPHRPKGDI
+2383 
-2392 QAINGIFY
+2392 
-2400 SFSNCADTD
+2400 
-2409 SSRFP
+2409 
-2414 SSSSSSTIPVPSS
+2414 
-2427 GTYTYTYNWTSHKT
+2427 TYTSNFSWTSHKT
-2441 YQYQWSNWGDSD
+2441 YSYSYGNWSDND

-2460 YGLRGGHMFFDIST
+2460 YGLRGGHMFFDISAIRNF
-2474 LRSQMTGTVQDGN
+2474 LSGTVQDGN
-2487 TITLTRASSGG
+2487 TITLTRANSGG
-2498 LSGPANV
+2498 ISGGANV
-2505 YINGSTCSSASGTPS
+2505 YINGSSCSSASGTPS

-2525 PLGTLSWGETKTF
+2525 HLGTLSWGETKTF
-2538 TLPKA
+2538 RLPKA
-2543 IVQGLISGSYNSL
+2543 LVEGLKSGAYNSL
-2556 AVYVDNSAN
+2556 AVYVNSSASN
-2565 HCYLNIVNCSI
+2565 CYLNITNCNI
-2576 TLKTKK
+2576 TLKVSK